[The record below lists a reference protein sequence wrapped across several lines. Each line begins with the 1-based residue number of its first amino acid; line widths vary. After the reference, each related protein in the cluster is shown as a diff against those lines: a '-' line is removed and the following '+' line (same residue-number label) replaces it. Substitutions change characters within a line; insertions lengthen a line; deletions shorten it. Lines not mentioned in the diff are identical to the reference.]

1 LAHKMKK
8 IILRILDNSTF
19 GNFVASLISIIL
31 GLIIGFIIMYVFNP
45 AGAWPGLLTML
56 QGGFTD
62 GARGIGQVLY
72 YTTTLILVGLSVG
85 FSFQTGLFNIGVIGQ
100 FTVGAY
106 VAIIIG
112 GKLTL
117 PASVHWLVA
126 ILGAAIAGMIWALLP
141 GILKAYFKVSE
152 IITTIMMNYVAL
164 YWVNQLIFDTYYEP
178 TTVMSAYV
186 KKTALMPKLGL
197 DKIFPGS
204 TVNSGLFIAIIV
216 AIVVYIILYKTTFGY
231 GLRCC
236 GANREAAKY
245 AGINEKRNIVTVM
258 LIAGLI
264 AGLAGGILYLSAIT
278 KNYKLSEL
286 FISEPGY
293 GIPVALLGISD
304 PVGIIFASLFIG
316 YIIIGGSLMQGYG
329 FPVETVGIIT
339 GVIIYFAA
347 FSLIF
352 KNTLKKIVLRAS
364 YEGSPEKNS
373 SRRINLPWKR

>member
-1 LAHKMKK
+1 MKK
-8 IILRILDNSTF
+8 FILGVLDNNTF
-19 GNFVASLISIIL
+19 GNFVASFVSIVV
-31 GLIIGFIIMYVFNP
+31 GLTLGFIVMYVFNP
-45 AGAWPGLLTML
+45 AGAWPGFLTML
-56 QGGFTD
+56 QGGFSD

-100 FTVGAY
+100 FSIGAY

-112 GKLTL
+112 GKLGSL
-117 PASVHWLVA
+117 GPIHWLVA
-126 ILGAAIAGMIWALLP
+126 ILGAAVAGMLWAFLP

-164 YWVNQLIFDTYYEP
+164 YWVNQLVFDTWYEK

-197 DKIFPGS
+197 DTIFPGS
-204 TVNSGLFIAIIV
+204 SVNSGLFIAILMSIV
-216 AIVVYIILYKTTFGY
+216 IYVLLYKTTFGY
-231 GLRCC
+231 SLRCC
-236 GANREAAKY
+236 GANREAARY
-245 AGINEKRNIVTVM
+245 AGINENRNIVVVM
-258 LIAGLI
+258 LISGLI

-286 FISEPGY
+286 FVNEPGY
-293 GIPVALLGISD
+293 GIPVALLGISH
-304 PVGIIFASLFIG
+304 PFGIIFASLFIS

-329 FPVETVGIIT
+329 FPVETVNIIT
-339 GVIIYFAA
+339 AVIIYLAA

-352 KNTLKKIVLRAS
+352 KNMLGKIVLRES
-364 YEGSPEKNS
+364 YKETPEKKTPK
-373 SRRINLPWKR
+373 RIGLTWKR